1 MERPPDY
8 KFKLRQRVVA
18 RNSSH
23 DGEAG
28 IIVSRRL
35 GSATP
40 HYVVHLGQGR
50 CLTLKEEQML
60 LVLQ

>member
-1 MERPPDY
+1 MERPSEY
-8 KFKLRQRVVA
+8 KFTVGQRVVA

-35 GSATP
+35 GFGMP

-50 CLTLKEEQML
+50 CLTLKEEQVL
-60 LVLQ
+60 LVVQ